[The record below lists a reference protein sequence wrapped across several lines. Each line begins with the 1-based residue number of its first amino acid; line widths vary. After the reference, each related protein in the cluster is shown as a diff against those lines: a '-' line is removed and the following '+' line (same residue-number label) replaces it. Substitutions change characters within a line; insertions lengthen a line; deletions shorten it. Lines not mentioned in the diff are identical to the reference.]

1 MIHELYL
8 SEAVSLKK
16 EKLGAQ
22 EIQSRQ
28 VNGQRSQLHWR
39 TRKKAKWPEPGQQA
53 EVAGAVMG
61 WTSEGFANE
70 TCALKDHSECD
81 MAQRWRLGWRRLERK
96 LNN

>member
-28 VNGQRSQLHWR
+28 VHGQRSQLHWR

-53 EVAGAVMG
+53 EVAGALMG

-70 TCALKDHSECD
+70 TCALKDHSE
-81 MAQRWRLGWRRLERK
+81 
-96 LNN
+96 